1 MLKKYFLFFLFL
13 LCLNIYSQSLKVI
26 TINVWSGLDYKGTFK
41 MGEYEGEEQRDKRFQ
56 FLVSQLKN
64 INADVIFLQEANPVK
79 TYSSRIARL
88 LGMDE
93 VHQVCI
99 TGFKLASLGFPTNL
113 ADGITILA
121 KPELNLKKIDV
132 WKLSGLFGFYGDY
145 FSFHFD
151 ESNFALVA
159 RIKLNGLPV
168 NLINVHTNSVPPDKP
183 ALRNYME
190 ELLTNNVISKEE
202 YDDGLKEWAHKLNNR
217 SGEFETLSEKLKDLP
232 VGIPFIL
239 GGDFNIEPEDLNLLK
254 LISENNLLN
263 TQRVSVECPFT
274 WLPSKNINISYS
286 ISDSVSSNEDKDAYR
301 LMYSKYDLSPR
312 TIDHLFLNNL
322 FNEKCIKEYKVILD
336 SLAGDVQASDHFGIY
351 SEIDLS
357 GISGKIKKE
366 TDYFTNINNSSV
378 EPFPILMYDTDIG
391 FGYGAKAFLLNLF
404 DQNES
409 IDLTAFNSTKGE
421 RWYRL
426 AFSWPDL
433 ESRQGKIC
441 PLAIDFSFDYDKMI
455 KNGYY
460 GIGKN
465 SKFQD
470 REFYTKEPVEVC
482 LSASRGF
489 TTKFVGQF
497 GLRLKGASLYNFES
511 TGKLKEIIKS
521 PTDSIAHFISV
532 FLNLRYDSR
541 NSFINPSS
549 GMVLQGEVETSG
561 KTNDNDEHSIN
572 FSRYFLEY
580 QSYSILFYPKTV
592 LALRFQLQN
601 ISCNNLPVLVL
612 YSLGGNKTLRGFPQ
626 DRLIDKCSILFNGEL
641 RFPIYNR
648 FTGILGL
655 DAGQVFPS
663 FRDIDLSGWKM
674 NPAIG
679 LRFNMDNF
687 IVRLDAGFSN
697 ETTGLYFNF
706 GHIF

>member
-1 MLKKYFLFFLFL
+1 MLKKYFLFLLFL
-13 LCLNIYSQSLKVI
+13 LCLNVYSQSLKVI
-26 TINVWSGLDYKGTFK
+26 TINVWSGLDYKGIIK
-41 MGEYEGEEQRDKRFQ
+41 MGEYESEEKAEKRFQ
-56 FLVSQLKN
+56 FLVSQLKD
-64 INADVIFLQEANPVK
+64 INADIIFLQEVNPVK

-93 VHQVCI
+93 VHQVCNGGI
-99 TGFKLASLGFPTNL
+99 KIASLGFPTNL
-113 ADGITILA
+113 SEGITILA
-121 KPELNLKKIDV
+121 RTKYNLEKTDA
-132 WKLSGLFGFYGDY
+132 WKLSGMFGLYGDY
-145 FSFHFD
+145 FSTQFN
-151 ESNFALVA
+151 ETNFALVA
-159 RIKLNGLPV
+159 KINVNGLPV
-168 NLINVHTNSVPPDKP
+168 YLVNVHTNSTPPDKP
-183 ALRNYME
+183 ALRNYLE
-190 ELLTNNVISKEE
+190 DLLLKNIISKEE
-202 YDDGLKEWAHKLNNR
+202 YDDGLKEWAHKLKNR
-217 SGEFETLSEKLKDLP
+217 PCEFETLSEKLKDLP

-239 GGDFNIEPEDLNLLK
+239 GGDFNIEPDDPHLVK

-263 TQRVSVECPFT
+263 TQKESVESPFT
-274 WLPSKNINISYS
+274 WLPYKNINIGYS
-286 ISDSVSSNEDKDAYR
+286 ISDSGSSNEDKDAYK
-301 LMYSKYDLSPR
+301 LMYRYYDLSPR
-312 TIDHLFLNNL
+312 TIDYLFLSNL
-322 FNEKCIKEYKVILD
+322 FNEKCSKEYKIILD
-336 SLAGDVQASDHFGIY
+336 SLDGDVQASDHFGVY

-366 TDYFTNINNSSV
+366 TDYFTNINYSSI

-391 FGYGAKAFLLNLF
+391 FGYGAKAFFMNLF

-433 ESRQGKIC
+433 ESRQGKIY
-441 PLAIDFSFDYDKMI
+441 PVAIDFSFDYDKMI
-455 KNGYY
+455 KNGFY

-465 SKFQD
+465 SKYVDQ
-470 REFYTKEPVEVC
+470 EFYTKEPVEIC

-497 GLRLKGASLYNFES
+497 GLRFKGASVYNFES
-511 TGKLKEIIKS
+511 TDKLKELVKS
-521 PTDSIAHFISV
+521 SSDSSAYFVSV

-541 NSFINPSS
+541 NSLINPSG

-561 KTNDNDEHSIN
+561 KINDDTEHGVD
-572 FSRYFLEY
+572 FSRYYFEC

-592 LALRFQLQN
+592 LALRFRLQN
-601 ISCNNLPVLVL
+601 ISCNNLPVQVL

-648 FTGILGL
+648 FTGIIGL

-663 FRDIDLSGWKM
+663 FSDIDLSGWKM
-674 NPAIG
+674 NPSVG
-679 LRFNMDNF
+679 LRFNLDNF
-687 IVRLDAGFSN
+687 IVRFDAGFSN